1 MCGIAGII
9 SMDGKRPVNNL
20 LLEDMIYIQSHRG
33 PDEGGIY
40 IDEGVGLGHARLSII
55 DLSTGS
61 QPMANEDDSLWCVY
75 NGEVYNYIEL
85 QRELKRR
92 GHRFKTSSDTEVL
105 IHGFEE
111 KGVKAFDD
119 FNGQF
124 AVAFWDKRR
133 KKLTLVRDRVGIR
146 PLHYAIIDNQL
157 LFASEIKAIL
167 LHPKFQAQLD
177 PQALDEVFTFWS
189 VLPPKTMFRDI
200 HELPPGC
207 FLTLQDGEIAI
218 EKYWQPDFP
227 SIGNEDQKPLPDLVE
242 ELKEILRDST
252 IIRLRADVPVGA
264 YLSGGLDS
272 SAGTAF
278 IRNYTSNPLKTFS
291 VAFEDKNFDERDYQV
306 KLSKFLKTDHRTV
319 RCSYQD
325 IANMF
330 DRVIWHTEKP
340 ILRTAPAPMMMLS
353 NLVRDNG
360 IIVVLTGEGADE
372 FLGGYDLFKEAKIRW
387 FWSKNPDSE
396 WRPLLLE
403 RLYPYLAMSP
413 ARTKMFLR
421 AFYRTGIDK
430 PDAPQFSHI
439 QRWLTASRI
448 KDFYAGNFRD
458 RTGDFDSTANYLET
472 LPSEFHNWSYLA
484 KAQFLEIQTLL
495 SSYLLSSQGDRMAAA
510 NSIEGRYPFLDHR
523 VIEFAS
529 KLPPKYKI
537 KGLVEKYILRESV
550 RGLIP
555 EALRKRVKRPYMAP
569 DAVSFLRSQVPD
581 SIMESIDGK
590 AIEDAGIFNAGA
602 VAKLYE
608 KLKNLPSE
616 RIGFKDNMS
625 FVGILSTM
633 MFYDQFL
640 VNFRKNSS
648 DMIDKWRDRIP
659 KVIYKGEH
667 EHKREHS
674 TVYYR

>member
-1 MCGIAGII
+1 MCGIAGIV
-9 SMDGKRPVNNL
+9 SLDGKRPVNNL

-40 IDEGVGLGHARLSII
+40 LDEGAGLGHARLSII
-55 DLSTGS
+55 DLSTGG
-61 QPMANEDDSLWCVY
+61 QPMTNEDDSLWCVY
-75 NGEVYNYIEL
+75 NGEVYNYLEL
-85 QRELKRR
+85 RPELKRR
-92 GHRFKTSSDTEVL
+92 GHRFRTTSDTEVL
-105 IHGFEE
+105 IHSFEE
-111 KGVKAFDD
+111 YGVKAFDD

-124 AVAFWDKRR
+124 AIAFWDKRR

-146 PLHYAIIDNQL
+146 PLHYAIVDNQL

-167 LHPKFQAQLD
+167 LHPKFQPQLD

-189 VLPPKTMFRDI
+189 VLPPRTMFKDI

-207 FLTLQDGEIAI
+207 YLTLQDGQIEIK
-218 EKYWQPDFP
+218 KYWQPDLP
-227 SIGNEDQKPLPDLVE
+227 SADNEDQRSLPELVE
-242 ELKEILRDST
+242 ELKELLRDST

-272 SAGTAF
+272 SATTAF

-291 VAFEDKNFDERDYQV
+291 VAFEDKNYDERDYQV
-306 KLSKFLKTDHRTV
+306 QLSNYLRTDHRMV
-319 RCSYQD
+319 SCDYER
-325 IANMF
+325 IANIF
-330 DRVIWHTEKP
+330 DKVIWHTEKP

-387 FWSKNPDSE
+387 FWSKNPDSK

-413 ARTKMFLR
+413 AKTKMFLR
-421 AFYRTGIDK
+421 AFYRAGIEH
-430 PDAPQFSHI
+430 PDNPQFSHI
-439 QRWLTASRI
+439 QRWLTASKI
-448 KDFYAGNFRD
+448 KNFYTSSFRD
-458 RTGDFDSTANYLET
+458 TIGDFDPTANYINT
-472 LPSEFHNWSYLA
+472 LPSEFQNWSYLA
-484 KAQFLEIQTLL
+484 KAQFLEVQTLL

-550 RGLIP
+550 KGLIP
-555 EALRKRVKRPYMAP
+555 EELRKRIKRPYMAP
-569 DAVSFLRSQVPD
+569 DAVSFLHG
-581 SIMESIDGK
+581 SIPASIKESIDSK

-602 VAKLYE
+602 VTKLHE
-608 KLKNLPSE
+608 KLKSLPSE

-640 VNFRKNSS
+640 VNFGKNSS

-659 KVIYKGEH
+659 RIIYRGEH
-667 EHKREHS
+667 GHKREHPAIH
-674 TVYYR
+674 YR